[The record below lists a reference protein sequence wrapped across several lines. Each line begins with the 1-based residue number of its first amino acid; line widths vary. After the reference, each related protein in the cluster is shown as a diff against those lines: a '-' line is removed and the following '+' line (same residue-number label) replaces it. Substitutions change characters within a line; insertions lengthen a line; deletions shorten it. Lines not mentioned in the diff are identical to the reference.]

1 MARTDRHKIFEM
13 SKNKMN
19 KKILVPVVVTATAL
33 CSGIATAQSWDGSFS
48 KRVYLGIG
56 AGQSRLVPDTSA
68 VASLDVVEK
77 NDTGSTL
84 TLGFD
89 FSRRMTVELQYADLG
104 TSELTGND
112 GIEYSE
118 ASVSGLYYLW
128 NGLGSADYLDFDGLD
143 QRAGLSLFGRLG
155 VGKMEN
161 EAVQTVQFERK
172 NDAQLMI
179 GLGVEYALA
188 MGLGVRAEY
197 INFDTDAKYRGLSV
211 LYRFGGRRGSTTTDT
226 VAGMEKPELPTLP
239 APQAIET
246 LPPPPPP
253 PPEFLKGIEESTLP
267 EFSETDN
274 DADGVVNEFDE
285 CPATPT
291 GTPVSSTGCA
301 MFNGALEGVNFLTG
315 SDTLTGTARTILDD
329 VVNTLDGFPD
339 IRISV
344 EAHTDSRGGEAANLA
359 LSRNRALA
367 VVRYLTA
374 QGVPLDR
381 LEARAF
387 GETQPIADNN
397 TRAGRLL
404 NRRVEFRTVQ

>member
-1 MARTDRHKIFEM
+1 
-13 SKNKMN
+13 MN
-19 KKILVPVVVTATAL
+19 KKILVPVVLTATAL
-33 CSGIATAQSWDGSFS
+33 CSGSASAQNWDGSFS

-68 VASLDVVEK
+68 VAGLDVVDK
-77 NDTGSTL
+77 SDTGSTL

-172 NDAQLMI
+172 NDAQLMV

-197 INFDTDAKYRGLSV
+197 INFDTDAKYRGLSL
-211 LYRFGGRRGSTTTDT
+211 LYRFGGRRGSTPTEP
-226 VAGMEKPELPTLP
+226 AAEIEQPELPTLP
-239 APQAIET
+239 APEPIET

-267 EFSETDN
+267 AVSATDN
-274 DADGVVNEFDE
+274 DADGVVNEIDE
-285 CPATPT
+285 CPATPP

-301 MFNGALEGVNFLTG
+301 MFNGTLEGVNFLTG

-329 VVNTLDGFPD
+329 VVSTLDAFPD
-339 IRISV
+339 VRISV
-344 EAHTDSRGGEAANLA
+344 QAHTDSQGGEAANLA